1 MTGTMDTET
10 DTRPV
15 DIATMRETVDRLL
28 VPDAELPE
36 DRELDS
42 LTGLLRGHIELVIPE
57 LQSVA
62 VKLPKD
68 DILRY
73 CALACAGEA
82 RGRLAPPAGSV
93 PGRRLRVRPALGALA
108 QRPRRL
114 LRAPDRHERTLTLR
128 PRPGWRPWRGG
139 P

>member
-82 RGRLAPPAGSV
+82 RGRLAPQLAPF
-93 PGRRLRVRPALGALA
+93 PGGDFAYARRLARSLNALV
-108 QRPRRL
+108 
-114 LRAPDRHERTLTLR
+114 DYYEHLTGMSGR
-128 PRPGWRPWRGG
+128 
-139 P
+139 